1 MAKQV
6 KKRESSAQ
14 NADDSRASARGGNR
28 RAGRD
33 YRDGSEDGN
42 SAPRRDAPPEGQP
55 PEQIAME
62 TLLKKEVFQIRL
74 DCELP
79 ARSICLVKNPSQ
91 PASIAAREL
100 EKMLRQK

>member
-1 MAKQV
+1 
-6 KKRESSAQ
+6 
-14 NADDSRASARGGNR
+14 
-28 RAGRD
+28 
-33 YRDGSEDGN
+33 
-42 SAPRRDAPPEGQP
+42 
-55 PEQIAME
+55 ME

>member
-14 NADDSRASARGGNR
+14 NADDSRASARGGNH

-55 PEQIAME
+55 PEQIAMAVA
-62 TLLKKEVFQIRL
+62 KKE
-74 DCELP
+74 
-79 ARSICLVKNPSQ
+79 
-91 PASIAAREL
+91 
-100 EKMLRQK
+100 